1 MYYRALRDNH
11 KNVTFVEY
19 PVDGHFPHDPV
30 RRSDVLDRFGDY
42 IASHFR

>member
-11 KNVTFVEY
+11 KTATLVQY

-30 RRSDVLDRFGDY
+30 RRADIEDRFADFIG
-42 IASHFR
+42 AHFR